1 MSVEGEDLLPTLW
14 CAPKLP
20 SRSGFQP
27 ESALLSARLTPEYLA
42 PPLPAKFLFEDLCF
56 PSSSPPLSFFPHL
69 LPFSLYSLLSLFL
82 WNPFVSFS
90 FSDSFS

>member
-20 SRSGFQP
+20 SKSGFQP
-27 ESALLSARLTPEYLA
+27 ESGLLSARLTPEYLA